1 MLKVGLTGSIAV
13 GKTFVCEVLA
23 ELGAFVLDADM
34 TAREVVEPNTKGL
47 NLIIENFGAEVLQP
61 DGTLDRIRLGAIV
74 FADEEKRQLLNRIVH
89 PLVIE
94 KQNDWLSQKELEKP
108 DGIAVIDAALMIES
122 GGYKRF
128 DCLIVVWC
136 DSDIQLERLILRNN
150 LSKEEALERIKSQMP
165 QEEKKRYADF
175 LIDTSEG
182 FEATRRQ
189 TEKVFEQL
197 RLLSLENK

>member
-1 MLKVGLTGSIAV
+1 
-13 GKTFVCEVLA
+13 
-23 ELGAFVLDADM
+23 
-34 TAREVVEPNTKGL
+34 
-47 NLIIENFGAEVLQP
+47 
-61 DGTLDRIRLGAIV
+61 
-74 FADEEKRQLLNRIVH
+74 
-89 PLVIE
+89 
-94 KQNDWLSQKELEKP
+94 
-108 DGIAVIDAALMIES
+108 LMIES

-150 LSKEEALERIKSQMP
+150 LSKEEALKRIKSQMP

-182 FEATRRQ
+182 FENTRLQ
-189 TEKVFEQL
+189 TIEVFEQL